1 MQRHPRSARRSGR
14 DGSNNELGHYRCRLG
29 VYQRLLDGAY
39 ILIRGVS
46 AMCQLALGA
55 SKALHL
61 EETQDDKCRTQR
73 NAGLACRLMESNQ
86 VQLDFRG
93 AHTDVT

>member
-1 MQRHPRSARRSGR
+1 MS
-14 DGSNNELGHYRCRLG
+14 LG
-29 VYQRLLDGAY
+29 VYQRLLDGAN
-39 ILIRGVS
+39 ILLRGVS
-46 AMCQLALGA
+46 TMCQLALGT